1 MAQVNV
7 NIDELKKMASMIAN
21 EQAKIQAN
29 NIGKQNLSS
38 HARPT
43 QKVPQGPQR
52 AIPKHPPVQV
62 PAPQAINSSEDIANI
77 LPVNSDDNSGGT
89 VNTNIQVAGS
99 DDMLGI
105 LGFTIPKQ
113 TLYFILILIVIAVG
127 IWYMSRD
134 TKYKKKRRHDDEE

>member
-38 HARPT
+38 HAKPT
-43 QKVPQGPQR
+43 QKVSQGPPR
-52 AIPKHPPVQV
+52 VIPKHPPVQ
-62 PAPQAINSSEDIANI
+62 APVQVANSSEDIANI

-89 VNTNIQVAGS
+89 TSTNIQVAGS